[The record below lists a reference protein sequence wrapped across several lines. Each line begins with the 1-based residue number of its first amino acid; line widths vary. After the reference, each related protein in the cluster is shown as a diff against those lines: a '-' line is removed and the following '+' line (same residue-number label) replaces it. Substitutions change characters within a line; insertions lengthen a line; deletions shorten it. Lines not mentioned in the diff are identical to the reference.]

1 MKSAFVLSLLLFVTS
16 AGFSAPTTN
25 VSRMQPAAAAKSGV
39 EAWKLGLL
47 GLAVASFLI
56 RRRL

>member
-1 MKSAFVLSLLLFVTS
+1 MKSVFVLSLLLVLT
-16 AGFSAPTTN
+16 ATGFSAQSTN
-25 VSRMQPAAAAKSGV
+25 TSRSQPAAAKSGV

-56 RRRL
+56 RKRL